1 MIVVDTNVISY
12 LLAKVNRY
20 EFYRELIAVE
30 QSVISFQTWEE
41 LWYGAYYGN
50 WGTRR
55 RSELSQHLEN
65 YEIIWPSIDL
75 TEICARL
82 RAERR
87 AAGRTLQVADAWIA
101 ATALLLNCPL
111 ATDDRDFDGI
121 PNLKIV
127 RAP

>member
-12 LLAKVNRY
+12 LLAKINRY
-20 EFYRELIAVE
+20 EFY
-30 QSVISFQTWEE
+30 QSRISSDQAVISFQTWEE
-41 LWYGAYYGN
+41 LWYGAHYRK
-50 WGTRR
+50 WGARR
-55 RSELSQHLEN
+55 QGELTQHLEN
-65 YEIIWPSIDL
+65 YEIVWPSL
-75 TEICARL
+75 QLAEICAQL

-101 ATALLLNCPL
+101 ATALSLNCPL

-121 PNLKIV
+121 PNLEIV

>member
-1 MIVVDTNVISY
+1 MIVLDTNVVSHIFAGDSRGEY
-12 LLAKVNRY
+12 
-20 EFYRELIAVE
+20 YREHLRG
-30 QSVISFQTWEE
+30 QSVAISFQTWEE
-41 LWYGAYYGN
+41 LWFGAYSRN

-55 RSELSQHLEN
+55 RSELTQHLEN

-121 PNLKIV
+121 PNLEIV

>member
-20 EFYRELIAVE
+20 EFYRARILSDQA
-30 QSVISFQTWEE
+30 VISFQTWEE
-41 LWYGAYYGN
+41 LWHGAYYGN
-50 WGTRR
+50 WGARR
-55 RSELSQHLEN
+55 RSELTQHLEN

-75 TEICARL
+75 AEICAQL

-87 AAGRTLQVADAWIA
+87 AAGRELQVADAWIA
-101 ATALLLNCPL
+101 ATAILLGCPL
-111 ATDDRDFDGI
+111 ATNDQDFDGI
-121 PNLKIV
+121 PNLEIV

>member
-12 LLAKVNRY
+12 LLAEGNRY

-41 LWYGAYYGN
+41 LWYGAYYRN

-55 RSELSQHLEN
+55 RSELTQHLEN

-75 TEICARL
+75 AEICARL

-87 AAGRTLQVADAWIA
+87 VAGRTLQVADAWIA

-121 PNLKIV
+121 PNLEIV